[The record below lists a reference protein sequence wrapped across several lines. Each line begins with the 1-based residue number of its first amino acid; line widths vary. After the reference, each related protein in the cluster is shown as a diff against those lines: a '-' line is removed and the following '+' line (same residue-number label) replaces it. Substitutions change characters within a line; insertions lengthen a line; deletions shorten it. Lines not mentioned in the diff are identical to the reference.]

1 MQEGITIERV
11 INTKIVGVTRKN
23 EDGTSRQELIAECYE
38 GEELFLEREPDN
50 EHDPNA
56 ISVWNEYGE
65 QLGYINKD
73 LASRLAPQMDKGMR
87 VACFVTAVT
96 GGYDDKSY
104 GCNIKLILDPHPEE
118 EDNTFINEIKI
129 KPNTFVYPI
138 NNKEPAMD
146 VTNASQDTQIHNT
159 QMHVVKDTVPKQQ
172 NTEGAKKQKEKTK
185 FSCLGCG
192 CLVFIIIIIIS
203 VLIVI
208 L

>member
-1 MQEGITIERV
+1 MSFLFCRRGITIERI

-87 VACFVTAVT
+87 VSCFVTAVT

-104 GCNIKLILDPHPEE
+104 GCNIKLILDPHPKE
-118 EDNTFINEIKI
+118 EDNTFINEIKT
-129 KPNTFVYPI
+129 NTFVYSI

-146 VTNASQDTQIHNT
+146 VTNANQDTQIH
-159 QMHVVKDTVPKQQ
+159 VVKGSIPQHQ
-172 NTEGAKKQKEKTK
+172 NTKGTKKSREKTK

-192 CLVFIIIIIIS
+192 CWVFIIVVIA
-203 VLIVI
+203 LIMI
-208 L
+208 AIF

>member
-56 ISVWNEYGE
+56 ISVWNEHWE

-104 GCNIKLILDPHPEE
+104 GCNIKLILDPEE
-118 EDNTFINEIKI
+118 GDNKFINES
-129 KPNTFVYPI
+129 KPNSFVYPI
-138 NNKEPAMD
+138 NNKPINNKETAMD
-146 VTNASQDTQIHNT
+146 VTNTNQDTRI
-159 QMHVVKDTVPKQQ
+159 HVVKDSIPQQQ
-172 NTEGAKKQKEKTK
+172 NTGVTKKTTEKTK

-192 CLVFIIIIIIS
+192 CLVFIIAIII
-203 VLIVI
+203 LILVAI
-208 L
+208 I

>member
-1 MQEGITIERV
+1 M
-11 INTKIVGVTRKN
+11 
-23 EDGTSRQELIAECYE
+23 
-38 GEELFLEREPDN
+38 EREPDN

-104 GCNIKLILDPHPEE
+104 GCNIKLILDPDLEE
-118 EDNTFINEIKI
+118 EDNTFINEV
-129 KPNTFVYPI
+129 KPNTFVYPL
-138 NNKEPAMD
+138 NNKEP
-146 VTNASQDTQIHNT
+146 VTNANQDT
-159 QMHVVKDTVPKQQ
+159 QMHVVKDSVPKQQ
-172 NTEGAKKQKEKTK
+172 NTEGTKKQKEKTK

-192 CLVFIIIIIIS
+192 CLVFIIGIIALIIIAIF
-203 VLIVI
+203 
-208 L
+208 

>member
-104 GCNIKLILDPHPEE
+104 GCNIKLILDPEE
-118 EDNTFINEIKI
+118 KDNTFINES
-129 KPNTFVYPI
+129 KPNSFVYPI
-138 NNKEPAMD
+138 NNKETAMD
-146 VTNASQDTQIHNT
+146 VTNTNQDTRI
-159 QMHVVKDTVPKQQ
+159 HVVKDSIPQQQQ
-172 NTEGAKKQKEKTK
+172 NTGITKKTKEKTK

-192 CLVFIIIIIIS
+192 CLVFIIIVIIAI
-203 VLIVI
+203 INI
-208 L
+208 IF

>member
-1 MQEGITIERV
+1 MQEGGITIERV

-104 GCNIKLILDPHPEE
+104 GCNIKLILDPNPEE
-118 EDNTFINEIKI
+118 EDNTFINEIK
-129 KPNTFVYPI
+129 PNTFVYPL

-146 VTNASQDTQIHNT
+146 VTNANQDT
-159 QMHVVKDTVPKQQ
+159 QMHVVKDSVPKQQ
-172 NTEGAKKQKEKTK
+172 NTEGTKKQKEKTK

-192 CLVFIIIIIIS
+192 CLVFIIGIII
-203 VLIVI
+203 LII
-208 L
+208 IAIF

>member
-1 MQEGITIERV
+1 MQEGITIERI

-73 LASRLAPQMDKGMR
+73 LASKLAPQMDKGMR

-96 GGYDDKSY
+96 GGDDKSY
-104 GCNIKLILDPHPEE
+104 GCNIKLVLNPEE
-118 EDNTFINEIKI
+118 TDNIATKKNTHINSVYSITKEQTPDVK
-129 KPNTFVYPI
+129 NTV
-138 NNKEPAMD
+138 NEKD
-146 VTNASQDTQIHNT
+146 V
-159 QMHVVKDTVPKQQ
+159 K
-172 NTEGAKKQKEKTK
+172 KTK
-185 FSCLGCG
+185 KAKDKKTFSCLGCG
-192 CLVFIIIIIIS
+192 CLVFIIIVIIAI
-203 VLIVI
+203 INI
-208 L
+208 IF

>member
-104 GCNIKLILDPHPEE
+104 GCNIKLILDPEE
-118 EDNTFINEIKI
+118 KDNTFINES
-129 KPNTFVYPI
+129 KPNSFVYPI
-138 NNKEPAMD
+138 NNKETAMD
-146 VTNASQDTQIHNT
+146 VTNTNQDTRI
-159 QMHVVKDTVPKQQ
+159 HVVKDSIPQQQQ
-172 NTEGAKKQKEKTK
+172 NTGITKKQKRKQ
-185 FSCLGCG
+185 SSA
-192 CLVFIIIIIIS
+192 V
-203 VLIVI
+203 
-208 L
+208 

>member
-1 MQEGITIERV
+1 MEEGITIERV

-65 QLGYINKD
+65 QLGYINKS
-73 LASRLAPQMDKGMR
+73 LASELAPKMDKGMR
-87 VACFVTAVT
+87 IACFVTAVT
-96 GGYDDKSY
+96 GGDDDKSY
-104 GCNIKLILDPHPEE
+104 GCNIKLILDPE
-118 EDNTFINEIKI
+118 EDDSKFINES
-129 KPNTFVYPI
+129 KPNSFVYPI

-146 VTNASQDTQIHNT
+146 VTNANQDTQIH
-159 QMHVVKDTVPKQQ
+159 VVKDSIPKQQ
-172 NTEGAKKQKEKTK
+172 NTKGTKKSKEKTK

-192 CLVFIIIIIIS
+192 CLVFIIGIIT
-203 VLIVI
+203 LIVI
-208 L
+208 SIL

>member
-1 MQEGITIERV
+1 MQEGGITIERI

-104 GCNIKLILDPHPEE
+104 GCNIKLILDPE
-118 EDNTFINEIKI
+118 EDDSKFINES
-129 KPNTFVYPI
+129 KPNSFVYPI
-138 NNKEPAMD
+138 NNKPINNKETAMD
-146 VTNASQDTQIHNT
+146 VTNANQDTQIH
-159 QMHVVKDTVPKQQ
+159 VVKDSIPKQQ
-172 NTEGAKKQKEKTK
+172 NTKGTKKPKEKTK

-192 CLVFIIIIIIS
+192 CWVFIIVVIALIM
-203 VLIVI
+203 IVI
-208 L
+208 F